1 MIKQTKTPVEPRY
14 FNELV
19 RILKAAYT
27 KDTISVARE
36 ARNIAG
42 KYRNKSFEERATKIE
57 QLAYRL
63 ERNNSKGDLMDL
75 DDLARKNGMDFF
87 NPEDSMRYAKGYV
100 MSKTNKRI
108 INELIL
114 VMERKEAFWEAEID
128 LPNKTLMFGPPG
140 TGKTTCAHYIA
151 SILKLPLLIV
161 RLDSL
166 VDSSMGGTAKN
177 IRKVFDLANKQP
189 CILFLDEF
197 DAVAVSR
204 AQQGSNEV
212 GREMSRVVNS
222 LLQNIDALDDEVI
235 LFAATNLSTEIDA
248 AVWRRFQNRME
259 FEKPGTEEMF
269 VYLEGSLK
277 DRLLV
282 EQITGLFEDKTF
294 AEVSIVINR
303 AKVKSI
309 IYGEELSYELFEQAA
324 DEQLEQKN

>member
-1 MIKQTKTPVEPRY
+1 MTKQMRTPTEPRY

-27 KDTISVARE
+27 KDSISVARE
-36 ARNIAG
+36 ARNIAE
-42 KYRNKSFEERATKIE
+42 KYRNKSFEERAAKIE

-63 ERNNSKGDLMDL
+63 ERVNTNGNLTEL

-87 NPEDSMRYAKGYV
+87 NPEDSIRYAKGYV

-108 INELIL
+108 INELIV
-114 VMERKEAFWEAEID
+114 VMERKEVFWEAEID

-151 SILKLPLLIV
+151 SILKLPLLIA

-166 VDSSMGGTAKN
+166 IDSSLGGTAKN

-197 DAVAVSR
+197 DAVATSRTKQGGNDVS
-204 AQQGSNEV
+204 
-212 GREMSRVVNS
+212 REMSRVVNS
-222 LLQNIDALDDEVI
+222 LLQNIDVLDDEVI

-259 FEKPGTEEMF
+259 FEKPKTEEMID
-269 VYLEGSLK
+269 YLDGALK

-282 EQITGLFEDKTF
+282 EQILGLFEGKTF
-294 AEVSIVINR
+294 AEASIVINR

-309 IYGEELSYELFEQAA
+309 VYSKELSYELFEEAVE
-324 DEQLEQKN
+324 EQLEQKN